1 ALTLSLYGEGEERGG
16 EQGAERREEGEKKG
30 EPGPAGRL
38 VMREHRIYGHTDGS
52 VVNTLALLPGRYRL
66 VVKNL
71 AGEQAETRFEVQ
83 AGGEIKTVDVRF
95 P

>member
-1 ALTLSLYGEGEERGG
+1 
-16 EQGAERREEGEKKG
+16 
-30 EPGPAGRL
+30 
-38 VMREHRIYGHTDGS
+38 MREHRIYGHTDGS